1 MKDYTVTRAH
11 LGDKP
16 YARGDTRTAD
26 PRKVKHLVDKG
37 VLVEPDAEAEEAAKR
52 EAEEAAK
59 REAEEAAK
67 GGKKAAPAAADKGA
81 PEGGNKAAPAAA
93 DKGSKD

>member
-1 MKDYTVTRAH
+1 MKDYTVKRAH

-59 REAEEAAK
+59 
-67 GGKKAAPAAADKGA
+67 GGKKAAPAAADKDA
-81 PEGGNKAAPAAA
+81 PEGGNKAAPVAAG
-93 DKGSKD
+93 KGSKD